1 MKKIDDSVFEALF
14 RQAIIDEY
22 NEEIDSIPP
31 KEELIKT
38 IIFSPD
44 FELRMKRLFAREKRK
59 GYYKKA
65 LSYSKRVAA
74 AFVITTTII
83 FGMLLFNPEVRAAV
97 KNTVVEW
104 YDKFTSFIFQSEAS
118 DTNKNME
125 WQPEYLPTGYH
136 ENFIEKLGKS
146 TNVEYADPQGNIV
159 YLSYRPEENDTN
171 ISVDNENHKIE
182 SETIN
187 GQVAYI
193 LRATSEEFENGV
205 IWSMEGYTFS
215 LWSKLSV
222 DELVK
227 IAQSIY
233 Y

>member
-38 IIFSPD
+38 VTFSPE

-74 AFVITTTII
+74 VFVITTTII
-83 FGMLLFNPEVRAAV
+83 FGMLLFNPEVRADV

-118 DTNKNME
+118 DTSKINE
-125 WQPEYLPTGYH
+125 WRPKYLPTGYY
-136 ENFIEKLGKS
+136 ENIVEKLGKS
-146 TNVEYADPQGNIV
+146 TNIEYVDSQGNIV
-159 YLSYRPEENDTN
+159 YLSYRPEGNNTN
-171 ISVDNENHKIE
+171 ISVDNENHEIE

-187 GQVAYI
+187 GQEAFI
-193 LRATSEEFENGV
+193 ARATSEEFENGV
-205 IWSMEGYTFS
+205 IWSMEGYTLS
-215 LWSKLSV
+215 LWSKLPI
-222 DELVK
+222 DELIK
-227 IAQSIY
+227 IAQSVGL
-233 Y
+233 